1 MDIKEYNKNKRI
13 CPKCDHRHLNDTVCI
28 ECGCGKVIKISFWRK
43 IFNWIKKWIQKKKTK
58 MNVKNAVMRVIAWM
72 TSTQMCT
79 VFVLVILVS
88 AMILKIK
95 GKSVCHVNSG
105 IIQKKLCI
113 DPRDSLRTFWNVY
126 GR

>member
-1 MDIKEYNKNKRI
+1 
-13 CPKCDHRHLNDTVCI
+13 
-28 ECGCGKVIKISFWRK
+28 
-43 IFNWIKKWIQKKKTK
+43 

-105 IIQKKLCI
+105 SIKKEFCI
-113 DPRDSLRTFWNVY
+113 NTSDSFSSVWNFY